1 MITFHT
7 ISNELSLASG
17 EACVVGAWIC
27 RDVRVLD
34 IFPQQSET
42 ATKQN
47 VLNKFLLW
55 KAAINRLPVI
65 SPFVSSQNFGN
76 MDPFPLSVSA
86 RVTTFYRASPRL
98 NLSSVFSCGESYHY
112 IWISIMI
119 ASSCASDFAHWIF
132 LSRQHFPCSQIFQ
145 IANLSFSVRK
155 NWSAWAYFL
164 LGVLRPCRHRKM
176 RSRLEMRPFFC
187 LREIN
192 ASMHNSASLTN
203 YLDF

>member
-17 EACVVGAWIC
+17 EACVWGVWIC
-27 RDVRVLD
+27 RGVRVLD
-34 IFPQQSET
+34 IYTLQSET
-42 ATKQN
+42 ATKQICWTN
-47 VLNKFLLW
+47 FFYE

-76 MDPFPLSVSA
+76 MDPVPLSVSA

-98 NLSSVFSCGESYHY
+98 NLSFVFSCWESYHY
-112 IWISIMI
+112 IGISIIQI
-119 ASSCASDFAHWIF
+119 ASSCASDFAQWF
-132 LSRQHFPCSQIFQ
+132 LSHQQIPCSQIFQ
-145 IANLSFSVRK
+145 IAKLFCAQKSVCM
-155 NWSAWAYFL
+155 SLFIV
-164 LGVLRPCRHRKM
+164 GVLRHRKM
-176 RSRLEMRPFFC
+176 WSNLGMRPFFC